1 MGIARLSSIFISVN
15 STKVAVIAP
24 ETPVIKF
31 SDLIRYT
38 IINEDNKKA
47 RLPSRVLLYL
57 YILIFPNLFPNNAA
71 AESDNVKN
79 NKQATAMLLS

>member
-31 SDLIRYT
+31 NDFIKYT

-47 RLPSRVLLYL
+47 RLPSRVLL